1 MVIALYGTFID
12 GEHKESLEILFNELA
27 KRNGDVIIFK
37 PFYNFLEMTFG
48 YKPLVKGFFN
58 TPGEI
63 KESANFMLSIGGDG
77 TFLESVS
84 YIEESCIPVVG
95 INFGRLG
102 FLAHISSKDI
112 STAIDQLFNGD
123 YTVENRTA
131 LKLSMNNNPF
141 SKFPFALN
149 DVTIQKMGTSMI
161 TINAYIDNEFLST
174 YWADG
179 LIISTPTGSTAYSL
193 SVGGP
198 IASPNSNIFIISPI
212 APHHLTVRPLVIPD
226 TSKLTLE
233 VIARDNEIL
242 LSIDSRSERIPCNT
256 KLEITKA
263 PFCIGI
269 VRLKGTTYY
278 KTLRD
283 KLMWGLDNRNAQ

>member
-1 MVIALYGTFID
+1 MVIALYGTYID
-12 GEHKESLEILFNELA
+12 IEHKESLELLLNEFA
-27 KRNGDVIIFK
+27 KRNADVIIFT
-37 PFYNFLEMTFG
+37 PFYHFLETTFA
-48 YKPLVKGFFN
+48 YKPLVKDFFD

-63 KESANFMLSIGGDG
+63 KQRANFMLSIGGDG

-84 YIEESCIPVVG
+84 YVEESCIPVVG

-102 FLAHISSKDI
+102 FLAHISSNDI
-112 STAIDQLFNGD
+112 TKAIDQLFNGD
-123 YTVENRTA
+123 YSVENRTA
-131 LKLSMNNNPF
+131 LELEMSKNPF

-149 DVTIQKMGTSMI
+149 DITIQKMGTSMI
-161 TINAYIDNEFLST
+161 TINAYIDNEFLCT

-198 IASPNSNIFIISPI
+198 ISSPNSNVFIISPI

-226 TSKLTLE
+226 SSKLTLE
-233 VIARDNEIL
+233 IIARDKEIL
-242 LSIDSRSERIPCNT
+242 ISIDSRSELIPCNT

-263 PFCIGI
+263 PFCVGV
-269 VRLKGTTYY
+269 VRLKGTTFY

-283 KLMWGLDNRNAQ
+283 KLMWGLDNRNTQ